1 MEPERG
7 SDVRRSV
14 RIPNWTTLG
23 LVAGLVILVLLI
35 AYLATSRNSD
45 QDKLSQNEVAQSEQ
59 QTKAP
64 APEKLCASNRTYDL
78 IKREL
83 FRRAAQLRGSDQAAF
98 DQLSGYAVVRMENP
112 VMESQ
117 DSSNGAVN
125 CSGSL
130 SLDLPPGIG
139 IVGGRQTLTADVDY
153 TVQPAADASGNVVVL
168 RNADS
173 IVAPLAT
180 LERVNQPSPTAP
192 GTGQGA
198 PAELNSAAPK
208 QPEATPPQPAQQ
220 PPSVP
225 ASGGASS
232 GEHPSFDCAKTHS
245 KGQLAVCSNA
255 GLAALDRNMAA
266 QYVTAMST
274 ASPSQKELLRK
285 TRGRFMEYRDRCPNR
300 TCIANAYVGRM
311 REIRDIMEGRW
322 QPPR

>member
-1 MEPERG
+1 MEPRQG

-14 RIPNWTTLG
+14 QTPNRTLIG
-23 LVAGLVILVLLI
+23 LAAGLVVLLLVI
-35 AYLATSRNSD
+35 AYFANQRSSD
-45 QDKLSQNEVAQSEQ
+45 QDKLSQNEVAQSEE

-64 APEKLCASNRTYDL
+64 SPEKLCASNRTYDL

-83 FRRAAQLRGSDQAAF
+83 FRRAAQLRASDQAAF
-98 DQLSGYAVVRMENP
+98 DQLSGYAVVRMDNP

-117 DSSNGAVN
+117 DTSTGAVN

-130 SLDLPPGIG
+130 SLDLPPGVS

-153 TVQPAADASGNVVVL
+153 TVQSAADGSGPVVQL

-180 LERVNQPSPTAP
+180 LERSNQPVPTAP
-192 GTGQGA
+192 AQGQGA
-198 PAELNSAAPK
+198 PAEVNGATPSPS
-208 QPEATPPQPAQQ
+208 QPAPPQPVQQ
-220 PPSVP
+220 PQPTHSTVE
-225 ASGGASS
+225 ASAAGRA
-232 GEHPSFDCAKTHS
+232 SFDCAKAHS
-245 KGQLAVCSNA
+245 KGQVAVCSNP

-266 QYVTAMST
+266 QYANAIST
-274 ASPSQKELLRK
+274 ATAEQKDLLKR
-285 TRGRFMEYRDRCPNR
+285 TRDRFMEYRDRCPNR
-300 TCIANAYVGRM
+300 ACISEAYVGRM